1 VTSTGAK
8 VLMLDVGTNSVPN
21 GGPANAFTNVQTYVG
36 AMRGA
41 GIERVILGTLQ
52 PRMSG
57 TSTPSIYMS
66 GTQAQNCRDYN
77 NLLLGWAA
85 SDPAIHVCDGS
96 AGELDPARSIEYG
109 PIGGGSNTLLGSSTF
124 DGVHWG
130 EAHGLR
136 REDELAAI
144 LGQIFAVR
152 PQRTYSTAAEYSWS
166 ANRYKNILGAAA
178 GFSGTGGRNPG
189 TGGPTGSFGNGWIC
203 NSNSALPAGVTV
215 AGSQVAIEYDGAVR
229 NAIRITVTGTPAT
242 DFNFALQK
250 GVAVPIGTDADNKL
264 RMDGSEKLLHE
275 WVIEFDAL
283 TGCDGFECDLS
294 IGAPGSVGAR
304 GAGGSRFFAALDGR
318 YVWREPSGSP
328 VTAANTSCTPKMRF
342 YFKSG
347 QPVSGSITFIHA
359 FLGHVA

>member
-1 VTSTGAK
+1 MAALGMAIDVGLSQRTAAAGLPLMPAKTTLLVAGDSLAVQANNGATHPFAWASRRGKFDVDYNHRLHNLGLGGTTTDANAGVAGGTRLGLIHADRLTRDTGAVTSTGAK

-21 GGPANAFTNVQTYVG
+21 GGPATAFTNVQTYVG

-144 LGQIFAVR
+144 LGQIFPVR

-178 GFSGTGGRNPG
+178 GFSGTGGRNPARAG
-189 TGGPTGSFGNGWIC
+189 LPDRSATGG
-203 NSNSALPAGVTV
+203 
-215 AGSQVAIEYDGAVR
+215 Y
-229 NAIRITVTGTPAT
+229 AT
-242 DFNFALQK
+242 ATR
-250 GVAVPIGTDADNKL
+250 PS
-264 RMDGSEKLLHE
+264 R
-275 WVIEFDAL
+275 
-283 TGCDGFECDLS
+283 
-294 IGAPGSVGAR
+294 PGSRWPDRRWRSNMTGLFGTRSA
-304 GAGGSRFFAALDGR
+304 SR
-318 YVWREPSGSP
+318 
-328 VTAANTSCTPKMRF
+328 
-342 YFKSG
+342 
-347 QPVSGSITFIHA
+347 
-359 FLGHVA
+359 